1 MKKSLR
7 ERTQELNNNLPF
19 IVGRTKGELEAIKG
33 EDLTITDFGFMEDGD
48 KEYVAFTIKEDPNC
62 FYFGGQVLTNDLKE
76 VEEDGYGDEIRKEGL
91 PVRFGSRK
99 TKDGKKEYT
108 TVEYYP
114 LPEDKPADN
123 GKGKKK

>member
-7 ERTQELNNNLPF
+7 ERTQELNNSLPF
-19 IVGRTKGELEAIKG
+19 MVGRTKGELDAIKG
-33 EDLTITDFGFMEDGD
+33 TDLVIEDFGFMEDGD
-48 KEYVAFTIKEDPNC
+48 KEYVAFTVKEDPAC
-62 FYFGGQVLTNDLKE
+62 FYFGGQVLTNDMKE
-76 VEEDGYGDEIRKEGL
+76 MEEDGYGDEIRKEGL

-114 LPEDKPADN
+114 LPVETPFDK
-123 GKGKKK
+123 KGKK